1 MLKILRIKNY
11 ALIEEL
17 DISFLRSFT
26 VMTGET
32 GAGKSIIIGALNL
45 LLGQRADTRSIRTG
59 HDRCIIEG
67 VFNISGYGLENFFSE
82 NNLDCY
88 PTETILRREIISSG
102 KSRAF
107 INDTPVTLPQL
118 KEIGESLV
126 DIHSQHQTILLGT
139 DNFKIMVVDSIAQN
153 SSQLA
158 VYRTLLHKYRELEN
172 QINRLRSETESAGND
187 RDYLSF
193 QLEQLEN
200 VGLNPGE
207 QEVLEEESDM
217 LTHAEQIKTDLYT
230 AINALDGGENNS
242 LAGIRVAL
250 QGLYNATRN
259 YSSVNSLAERL
270 DSCLI
275 ELKDILHE
283 TEIAQDSI
291 VFNPSR
297 LEEVSKRLDTLYS
310 LQKKHQVDSVQEL
323 IKLAQSLKERLQAI
337 SGSEEEIIRLNSQL
351 ISVGEDLANQAAV
364 ISDTR
369 IKTAREIEAGIL
381 SLLVSLGLPNA
392 RFRIDIAKKKE
403 FDTFG
408 CNSVSFMFSANKGG
422 ELRELQSIASG
433 GELSR
438 VMLSLK
444 SLIAASKALPTIIFD
459 EIDTGV
465 SGAVAEKMAFIMK
478 EMCKSGHQVIT
489 ITHLPQIASKGENH
503 LKVFKEETTGGSR
516 TYITELSYNDRI
528 MEIAK
533 LMSGS
538 TLSQAAIN
546 NAKVLLEN

>member
-392 RFRIDIAKKKE
+392 RFRIDIAKKK
-403 FDTFG
+403 
-408 CNSVSFMFSANKGG
+408 
-422 ELRELQSIASG
+422 
-433 GELSR
+433 
-438 VMLSLK
+438 
-444 SLIAASKALPTIIFD
+444 
-459 EIDTGV
+459 
-465 SGAVAEKMAFIMK
+465 
-478 EMCKSGHQVIT
+478 
-489 ITHLPQIASKGENH
+489 
-503 LKVFKEETTGGSR
+503 
-516 TYITELSYNDRI
+516 
-528 MEIAK
+528 
-533 LMSGS
+533 
-538 TLSQAAIN
+538 
-546 NAKVLLEN
+546 